1 MCLLR
6 GTNWIFIY
14 NSGYSYTLCGPNV
27 DLLNVKHGG
36 KVTLKPFKTQLILLF

>member
-1 MCLLR
+1 M
-6 GTNWIFIY
+6 Y

-36 KVTLKPFKTQLILLF
+36 KVTLKPFKTQFILLF